1 MQKPKLSKNV
11 LFILIA
17 VVMAGLAAF
26 IAVSYIRTTVAERT
40 QDNRPMVDVA
50 VPVNDLPQGAILQGS
65 DLALRTVPA
74 EFAPAD
80 AVTPDNHT
88 QFEGRMLR
96 APARGG
102 APLSASAL
110 VPLYDQFSRLIPKG
124 KVAYTMS
131 VDENNSISG
140 MIAPG
145 DLIDIF
151 FVKDAATSSGGA
163 GSAGGQG
170 AGAQVFP
177 LLQKIKVLAAGSRI
191 GEASTPKEGE
201 ESNTSTGFSSVT
213 LELDQYQ
220 AKQLAVASKVGA
232 VRVLLREVQDTSP
245 GAATGMSESQ
255 LLRSL
260 GSGDPA
266 NTGSGSSRVEF
277 IIGGKG

>member
-11 LFILIA
+11 FFILIA

-26 IAVSYIRTTVAERT
+26 IAVSYIRATVAERT

-65 DLALRTVPA
+65 DLALRTIPA

-151 FVKDAATSSGGA
+151 FVKDASTDSNGAA
-163 GSAGGQG
+163 GSQAS
-170 AGAQVFP
+170 GAQVFP
-177 LLQKIKVLAAGSRI
+177 LLQKIKVLATGSRI
-191 GEASTPKEGE
+191 GETPAPKEGE

>member
-50 VPVNDLPQGAILQGS
+50 VPVNDLPQGAILQGG
-65 DLALRTVPA
+65 DLALRTIPV

-151 FVKDAATSSGGA
+151 FVKDATTGGN
-163 GSAGGQG
+163 GGQG

-191 GEASTPKEGE
+191 GEAPTPKEGE
-201 ESNTSTGFSSVT
+201 EANTSTGFSSVT

-232 VRVLLREVQDTSP
+232 VRVLLREIKDTSP

-260 GSGDPA
+260 GSGDS
-266 NTGSGSSRVEF
+266 TDIGSGSSRVEF

>member
-50 VPVNDLPQGAILQGS
+50 VPVNDLPQGAILQGG
-65 DLALRTVPA
+65 DLALRTIPA

-80 AVTPDNHT
+80 AVTPDNHA

-102 APLSASAL
+102 GPLSASAL

-145 DLIDIF
+145 DLIDLF
-151 FVKDAATSSGGA
+151 FVKDATTGDSGGA
-163 GSAGGQG
+163 GT
-170 AGAQVFP
+170 GAQVFP

-191 GEASTPKEGE
+191 GEAPTPKEGE

-245 GAATGMSESQ
+245 GAAAGMSESQ
-255 LLRSL
+255 LLRLL

>member
-1 MQKPKLSKNV
+1 MQKPKFSKNV
-11 LFILIA
+11 LFIVVA
-17 VVMAGLAAF
+17 VVMAAFAAF
-26 IAVSYIRTTVAERT
+26 IAISYIRNTVAERT
-40 QDNRPMVDVA
+40 QDNRPTVEVA
-50 VPVNDLPQGAILQGS
+50 VPLSDLPQGAILQPG
-65 DLALRTVPA
+65 DLASRSIPA

-80 AVTPDNHT
+80 AVTPDNHL
-88 QFEGRMLR
+88 QYEGRMLR

-110 VPLYDQFSRLIPKG
+110 VPLSEQFSQLIPKG

-140 MIAPG
+140 MLAPG

-151 FVKDAATSSGGA
+151 FIKDATGSSGAGA
-163 GSAGGQG
+163 S

-177 LLQKIKVLAAGSRI
+177 LLQKIRVLAAGNRI
-191 GEASTPKEGE
+191 GEAPPTAEGDRPDE
-201 ESNTSTGFSSVT
+201 TRAFSSVT

-232 VRVLLREVQDTSP
+232 VRVLLRELKDGSP
-245 GAATGMSESQ
+245 GAISGMSESQ
-255 LLRSL
+255 LLQSL
-260 GSGDPA
+260 GVGEGGRMGA
-266 NTGSGSSRVEF
+266 GSTRIEF

>member
-17 VVMAGLAAF
+17 VVMAAFAAF

-40 QDNRPMVDVA
+40 QDTRPMVEVA

-65 DLALRTVPA
+65 DLASRPIPA

-80 AVTPDNHT
+80 AVTPDNHG
-88 QFEGRMLR
+88 QYEGRMLR

-110 VPLYDQFSRLIPKG
+110 VPLYEQFSRLIPKG

-151 FVKDAATSSGGA
+151 FVKDASTSGAPGSG
-163 GSAGGQG
+163 S
-170 AGAQVFP
+170 GAQVFP
-177 LLQKIKVLAAGSRI
+177 LLQKVKVLAAGSRI
-191 GEASTPKEGE
+191 GDAPTPKEGE
-201 ESNTSTGFSSVT
+201 ESNESAGFSSVT

-220 AKQLAVASKVGA
+220 AKQLAMASKVGA
-232 VRVLLREVQDTSP
+232 VRVLLRELQDTSP

-260 GSGDPA
+260 GSGDPES
-266 NTGSGSSRVEF
+266 TGTGSSRVEF

>member
-50 VPVNDLPQGAILQGS
+50 VPVNDLPQGTILQGS

-80 AVTPDNHT
+80 AVTPDNHA

-145 DLIDIF
+145 DLIDLF
-151 FVKDAATSSGGA
+151 FVKDATTGGSGGA
-163 GSAGGQG
+163 GT
-170 AGAQVFP
+170 GAQVFP

-191 GEASTPKEGE
+191 GEAPTPKEGE

-245 GAATGMSESQ
+245 GAAAGMSESQ

-260 GSGDPA
+260 GSDDPA
-266 NTGSGSSRVEF
+266 NMGSGSSRVEF

>member
-1 MQKPKLSKNV
+1 
-11 LFILIA
+11 
-17 VVMAGLAAF
+17 MAAFAAF

-40 QDNRPMVDVA
+40 QDTRPMVEVA

-65 DLALRTVPA
+65 DLASRPIPA

-80 AVTPDNHT
+80 AVTPDNHG
-88 QFEGRMLR
+88 QYEGRMLR

-110 VPLYDQFSRLIPKG
+110 VPLYEQFSRLIPKG

-151 FVKDAATSSGGA
+151 FVKDASTSGAPGSG
-163 GSAGGQG
+163 S
-170 AGAQVFP
+170 GAQVFP
-177 LLQKIKVLAAGSRI
+177 LLQKVKVLAAGSRI
-191 GEASTPKEGE
+191 GDAPTPKEGE
-201 ESNTSTGFSSVT
+201 ESNESAGFSSVT

-220 AKQLAVASKVGA
+220 AKQLAMASKVGA
-232 VRVLLREVQDTSP
+232 VRVLLRELQDTSP

-260 GSGDPA
+260 GSGDPES
-266 NTGSGSSRVEF
+266 TGTGSSRVEF

>member
-50 VPVNDLPQGAILQGS
+50 VPVNDLPQGTILQGS

-80 AVTPDNHT
+80 AVTPDNHA

-110 VPLYDQFSRLIPKG
+110 VPLYDQFSRLIPRG

-151 FVKDAATSSGGA
+151 FVKDAPTGSDGGA
-163 GSAGGQG
+163 GGQA

-191 GEASTPKEGE
+191 GEAPTPKEGE

-245 GAATGMSESQ
+245 GAAAGMSESQ

-260 GSGDPA
+260 GSDDPA
-266 NTGSGSSRVEF
+266 SMGSGSSRVEF

>member
-50 VPVNDLPQGAILQGS
+50 VPVNDLPQGTILQGS

-80 AVTPDNHT
+80 AVTPDNHA

-145 DLIDIF
+145 DLIDLF
-151 FVKDAATSSGGA
+151 FVKDATTGGSGGA
-163 GSAGGQG
+163 GT
-170 AGAQVFP
+170 GAQVFP

-191 GEASTPKEGE
+191 GEAPTPKEGE

-245 GAATGMSESQ
+245 GAAAGMSESQ
-255 LLRSL
+255 LLRLL

>member
-50 VPVNDLPQGAILQGS
+50 VPVNDLPQGAILQGG
-65 DLALRTVPA
+65 DLALRTIPA

-145 DLIDIF
+145 DMIDIF
-151 FVKDAATSSGGA
+151 FVKDATTGGN
-163 GSAGGQG
+163 GGQG
-170 AGAQVFP
+170 TGAQVFP

-191 GEASTPKEGE
+191 GEAQAPKEGE
-201 ESNTSTGFSSVT
+201 EANTSAGFSSVT

-232 VRVLLREVQDTSP
+232 VRVLLREIKDTSP

-260 GSGDPA
+260 GSGDSA